1 MTVEQ
6 LEKANQ
12 INKEM
17 KDKKEFLKAFNSP
30 FGNAIRA
37 CNYDGHR
44 DESRVLYLEND
55 KNLSDFIR
63 GYISDQIAELEKQL
77 EDI

>member
-1 MTVEQ
+1 MTIEQ

-17 KDKKEFLKAFNSP
+17 NEKKEFLKAFNSP

-37 CNYDGHR
+37 CDHDGHR
-44 DESRVLYLEND
+44 DNSQVLWLEND
-55 KNLSDFIR
+55 KDLSDFIR
-63 GYISDQIAELEKQL
+63 GYISDQIADLEKQL

>member
-17 KDKKEFLKAFNSP
+17 KEKKEFLKAFNSP
-30 FGNAIRA
+30 FVNAIRA
-37 CNYDGHR
+37 CDYDGHR
-44 DESRVLYLEND
+44 DNSQVLCLEND

>member
-1 MTVEQ
+1 M
-6 LEKANQ
+6 
-12 INKEM
+12 
-17 KDKKEFLKAFNSP
+17 KAFNSP

-37 CNYDGHR
+37 CNYDRHI